1 MTFRRLA
8 VLGVV
13 AALVLTLSP
22 ADAVA
27 GRADDYDRL
36 QQDIADTRAK
46 LRKARKRE
54 KRIMAELSQ
63 SDQRRMSLE
72 RSLALVTDQ
81 LTLASRRLDALQQ
94 QANLA
99 AAELN
104 AKRVQLQQA
113 ISSLDTFT
121 SQMEAR
127 AANIYIR
134 GPDAYSAVLF
144 GSSDFHQYVAG
155 MAYAESV
162 LNTDVNIVDDIREL
176 RDAID
181 QERGLLEQRQAFL
194 EQQTDAVTAQ
204 QRQLGAL
211 RVRQSSAR
219 VAVLTEM
226 SYKERLLRRV
236 RNERRAY
243 GQALQSMLEQSR
255 SIEALLRRAQRG
267 QRVIQGHGG
276 YLKWPVSGHITS
288 PYGWRTH
295 PIYKTRSFHTG
306 IDIGSPAGTTIK
318 AARHGEVLY
327 VGTREAYGLVVI
339 IDHGNSVATVYAH
352 LSRAYVRAGQGVSTL
367 GSIGAV
373 GCTGWCTGPHLHFEV
388 RVNGQHQNPM
398 RWL

>member
-1 MTFRRLA
+1 
-8 VLGVV
+8 
-13 AALVLTLSP
+13 
-22 ADAVA
+22 
-27 GRADDYDRL
+27 
-36 QQDIADTRAK
+36 
-46 LRKARKRE
+46 
-54 KRIMAELSQ
+54 
-63 SDQRRMSLE
+63 
-72 RSLALVTDQ
+72 
-81 LTLASRRLDALQQ
+81 
-94 QANLA
+94 
-99 AAELN
+99 
-104 AKRVQLQQA
+104 
-113 ISSLDTFT
+113 
-121 SQMEAR
+121 MESR

-144 GSSDFHQYVAG
+144 GASDFHQYVAG
-155 MAYAESV
+155 LAYAESV
-162 LNTDVNIVDDIREL
+162 LDTDVNIVDDIRDL

-181 QERGLLEQRQAFL
+181 QERSALERRRIAL
-194 EQQTDAVTAQ
+194 DQQTDSVTAQ

-211 RVRQSSAR
+211 RVRQSNAR
-219 VAVLTEM
+219 VAVLSEM

-243 GQALQSMLEQSR
+243 GQALQSMLEQSA

-267 QRVIQGHGG
+267 QRVVQGHGG
-276 YLKWPVSGHITS
+276 YMKWPVSGHITS

-318 AARHGEVLY
+318 ASRYGEVLY
-327 VGTREAYGLVVI
+327 VGTREAYGLIVI

-352 LSRAYVRAGQGVSTL
+352 MSRAYVRAGQSVRTL

-373 GCTGWCTGPHLHFEV
+373 GCSGWCTGPHVHFEV

>member
-1 MTFRRLA
+1 MSLRRLA
-8 VLGVV
+8 VFGVV
-13 AALVLTLSP
+13 AALFLTLSP
-22 ADAVA
+22 VEAFAS
-27 GRADDYDRL
+27 RADDYERL
-36 QQDIADTRAK
+36 QRDISDTRAK

-54 KRIMAELSQ
+54 KRIMSELSQ
-63 SDQRRMSLE
+63 SDARRMSLE

-81 LTLASRRLDALQQ
+81 LTLASRRLDALQL

-104 AKRVQLQQA
+104 EKRIQLQQA
-113 ISSLDTFT
+113 VASLDNFRG
-121 SQMEAR
+121 QMESR
-127 AANIYIR
+127 AANIYMR
-134 GPDAYSAVLF
+134 GPDAYTSVLF
-144 GSSDFHQYVAG
+144 GAGDFHQYVAG

-181 QERGLLEQRQAFL
+181 QERALLEQRQALL
-194 EQQTDAVTAQ
+194 EQQTDAVAAQ

-211 RVRQSSAR
+211 GVRQSNAR
-219 VAVLTEM
+219 IAVLGEM

-255 SIEALLRRAQRG
+255 SIEALLQRAQRG
-267 QRVIQGHGG
+267 QHVIQGRGG
-276 YLKWPVSGHITS
+276 YLKWPVSGRITS

-295 PIYKTRSFHTG
+295 PIYHTRSFHTG
-306 IDIGSPAGTTIK
+306 IDIGAPAGTTIK
-318 AARHGEVLY
+318 AARRGEVLY

-339 IDHGNSVATVYAH
+339 IDHGNAIATVYAH
-352 LSRAYVRAGQGVSTL
+352 LSRAYVRAGQAVGTL

-388 RVNGQHQNPM
+388 RVNGQHQNPL

>member
-1 MTFRRLA
+1 MTLRRLA
-8 VLGVV
+8 VFGIV
-13 AALVLTLSP
+13 AALFVTLTP
-22 ADAVA
+22 TDAIA

-36 QQDIADTRAK
+36 QRDIAETRAK
-46 LRKARKRE
+46 LRQARTRE

-63 SDQRRMSLE
+63 SDARRMSLE
-72 RSLALVTDQ
+72 RSLAFVTDR
-81 LTLASRRLDALQQ
+81 LTLASRRLDTLQLL
-94 QANLA
+94 ADA
-99 AAELN
+99 AATELN
-104 AKRVQLQQA
+104 EKQAQLQRA
-113 ISSLDTFT
+113 IAALDNFT
-121 SQMEAR
+121 GQMENR
-127 AANIYIR
+127 AANIYMR

-144 GSSDFHQYVAG
+144 GAGDFHQYVAG

-181 QERGLLEQRQAFL
+181 LERAALEERRALLDRQ
-194 EQQTDAVTAQ
+194 TNAVAAQ

-211 RVRQSSAR
+211 RVQQSNAR
-219 VAVLTEM
+219 VAVLNEIG
-226 SYKERLLRRV
+226 YKERLLRRV

-255 SIEALLRRAQRG
+255 SIEALLQRAQRG

-276 YLKWPVSGHITS
+276 YLKWPVSGQITS

-318 AARHGEVLY
+318 AARRGEVLY

-339 IDHGNSVATVYAH
+339 VDHGNAVATVYAH
-352 LSRAYVRAGQGVSTL
+352 LSRAYVRAGQAVGTL